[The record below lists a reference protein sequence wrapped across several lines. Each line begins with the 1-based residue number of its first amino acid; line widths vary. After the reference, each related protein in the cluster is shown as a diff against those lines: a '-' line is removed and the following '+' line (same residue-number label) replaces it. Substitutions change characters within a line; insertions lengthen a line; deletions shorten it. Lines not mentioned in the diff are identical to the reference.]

1 MYKARLWVQDMD
13 DRRKLISVVTPCYN
27 EFSTARDCYR
37 TVREIFAKHLPGYD
51 YEHVFCDNGSTDGT
65 DGVLRELAEQDSR
78 VKVILNSRNFG
89 PARSTFNGILRT
101 SGDAVFVFLPAD
113 MQDPPEL
120 IPDFVRKW
128 EEGYKVVYGIRK
140 SRQENCILVGV
151 RKLYYRIVSKLADV
165 NILPDVGD
173 FQLVDR
179 AVVEALR
186 KFDDYNP
193 YLRGMI
199 VQCGF
204 PSTGIP
210 YTWRA
215 RKKGFS
221 KSNLAHLIDT
231 GLNGILSFSKLPM
244 RLCMFSGITVAALSM
259 LYALVGLVVGLIRHP
274 SEAPQGIQTVIVA
287 LFFFSGF
294 QLFFMGVLG
303 EYIAAIFY
311 QVRKRPLVVE
321 KETINFC
328 GQKLAPRTAEP
339 EPVAAGD
346 ELAA

>member
-1 MYKARLWVQDMD
+1 
-13 DRRKLISVVTPCYN
+13 VVTPVYH
-27 EFSTARDCYR
+27 EFHTVRDCYA
-37 TVREIFAKHLPGYD
+37 TVRDTFAHELPDYD
-51 YEHVFCDNGSTDGT
+51 YEHVFCDNASTDGT
-65 DGVLRELAEQDSR
+65 DLVLRELAARDPR

-89 PARSTFNGILRT
+89 PSRSTFNGILRT
-101 SGDAVFVFLPAD
+101 TGDAVFVFVPAD

-128 EEGYKVVYGIRK
+128 EQGYKVVYGIRK
-140 SRQENCILVGV
+140 TRQENLLMVWV
-151 RKLYYRIVSKLADV
+151 RKLYYRLVSKVADV
-165 NILPDVGD
+165 RILPDVGD

-186 KFDDYNP
+186 QFDDYNP

-199 VQCGF
+199 PQCGF
-204 PSTGIP
+204 ASTGIA

-215 RKKGFS
+215 RKKGVS
-221 KSNLAHLIDT
+221 KSNLTHLVDT
-231 GLNGILSFSKLPM
+231 ALNGILSFSKLPM
-244 RLCMFSGITVAALSM
+244 RLCMFCGLLLAAGSM
-259 LYALVGLVVGLIRHP
+259 GYALVSLIVSLIHHP
-274 SEAPQGIQTVIVA
+274 THTPPGVQTLIVA

-321 KETINFC
+321 KEIINL
-328 GQKLAPRTAEP
+328 GPPAPAADEP
-339 EPVAAGD
+339 SSPVPLG
-346 ELAA
+346 ERVWR

>member
-1 MYKARLWVQDMD
+1 MNGG
-13 DRRKLISVVTPCYN
+13 RKLISVVTPVFN
-27 EFSTARDCYR
+27 EFSTVRDCHA
-37 TVREIFAKHLPGYD
+37 TVRDVFARELPDYD
-51 YEHVFCDNGSTDGT
+51 YEHVFCDNASTDGT
-65 DGVLRELAEQDSR
+65 DGVLRELAAQDPH

-89 PARSTFNGILRT
+89 PSRSTFNAILRT
-101 SGDAVFVFLPAD
+101 AGDAVFVFVPAD

-120 IPDFVRKW
+120 MPEFVRLW
-128 EEGYKVVYGIRK
+128 EKGYKVVYGIRR
-140 SRQENCILVGV
+140 SRQENILMVWV
-151 RKLYYRIVSKLADV
+151 RKLYYRVVSRVADI

-186 KFDDYNP
+186 QFDDYNP

-199 VQCGF
+199 PQCGF

-221 KSNLAHLIDT
+221 KSNLTHLIDT

-244 RLCMFSGITVAALSM
+244 RLCMFFGITLAALSM
-259 LYALVGLVVGLIRHP
+259 LYAFISFMVTLIHHP
-274 SEAPQGIQTVIVA
+274 HQTPPGVQTLIVA

-321 KETINFC
+321 KEVINF
-328 GQKLAPRTAEP
+328 TASAVKAKGPEP
-339 EPVAAGD
+339 ETNAGD